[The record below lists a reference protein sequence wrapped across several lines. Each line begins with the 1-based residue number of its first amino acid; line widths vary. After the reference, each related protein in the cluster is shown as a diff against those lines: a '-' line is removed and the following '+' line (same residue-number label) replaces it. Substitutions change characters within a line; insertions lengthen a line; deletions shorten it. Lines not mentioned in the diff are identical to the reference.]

1 MSLAVCGHAV
11 SVRGREG
18 GASAERARRRRT
30 GENLGRL
37 GFGTLGREG
46 ASGQGALLLDS
57 LACETLQGQAERHGE
72 CEC

>member
-1 MSLAVCGHAV
+1 VSLAVCGHAV

-30 GENLGRL
+30 GENLGRFCL
-37 GFGTLGREG
+37 DRLGREG
-46 ASGQGALLLDS
+46 SRSKGALDS
-57 LACETLQGQAERHGE
+57 VACETLQGQAERHGE